1 VPKRDIPPTTTSF
14 GSIRLLE
21 RDDLPLTLE
30 WRNRDDVRKWFCFSE
45 VITQQ
50 SHFEWFDRYVKKSDD
65 FTFVMTV
72 ENTPVGQIALYNW
85 DKEAQ
90 TIEIGRIMVGDNRYL
105 GKGLA
110 KESIEKLVEVAAN
123 LLDCRWVKLEV
134 KENNDRAIALYRKCG
149 FEVRSTENSLVEMV
163 KGPLT
168 PTNELLLNA

>member
-1 VPKRDIPPTTTSF
+1 MPKLSIPPTKTLF
-14 GSIRLLE
+14 GCIRLLE
-21 RDDLPLTLE
+21 REDLPLTLE
-30 WRNRDDVRKWFCFSE
+30 WRNRDEIRKWFCFSE

-50 SHFEWFDRYVKKSDD
+50 SHFEWFDRYLKKPDD

-72 ENTPVGQIALYNW
+72 DDAPIGQIALYNW

-123 LLDCRWVKLEV
+123 LLGCCWVKLEV
-134 KENNDRAIALYRKCG
+134 KENNDRAISLYQKCG
-149 FEVRSTENSLVEMV
+149 FEVRSTVNSLVEMV
-163 KGPLT
+163 KGPLA
-168 PTNELLLNA
+168 PTKQLLLNA